1 VVATNKDR
9 LICVVDD
16 DEAVRDSTQMLL
28 DIHGFKARSY
38 AGAREFLAEFDAVAT
53 GCLILDIHMPE
64 MTGVELL
71 ALLRARDITVPAIIV
86 SGRSDPVLAEILTR
100 TGALAILNKPVNEGE
115 LMGYVEKALAALP
128 EHGP

>member
-1 VVATNKDR
+1 VAPISKDR

-28 DIHGFKARSY
+28 GVYGFKVRAY
-38 AGAREFLAEFDAVAT
+38 AGARQFLAEFEASNT

-71 ALLRARDITVPAIIV
+71 SLLHARGITTPAIIV
-86 SGRSDPVLAEILTR
+86 SGQTDPVLSEILTR
-100 TGALAILNKPVNEGE
+100 SGALAILHKPVNEDD
-115 LMGYVEKALAALP
+115 LMRHVERALASP
-128 EHGP
+128 